1 MKYARRSKTDRE
13 TAWEEYEQDAI
24 LYLLKRFNDFDLSR
38 GVRYF
43 NMAPIWIIHAIQR
56 AHFYK
61 APTVRRSRKSEA
73 SEEVLIGLYREEPT
87 PAELEEDRE
96 WKQRVQDLIEDMA
109 TSLKSDKQR
118 AVFRKL
124 LTLPSGQAVGK
135 ALGSTR
141 QNIDEYAN
149 RILQNLI
156 LWTLDTDNQAMYE
169 ILQTGAQ
176 GLVFRFMASK
186 PSMFAINKLSKLI
199 QERNLRVQYKLHG

>member
-1 MKYARRSKTDRE
+1 
-13 TAWEEYEQDAI
+13 
-24 LYLLKRFNDFDLSR
+24 
-38 GVRYF
+38 
-43 NMAPIWIIHAIQR
+43 
-56 AHFYK
+56 
-61 APTVRRSRKSEA
+61 
-73 SEEVLIGLYREEPT
+73 VLIGLYREEPT